1 MGIGFPL
8 GRGTRM
14 LHAIFA
20 VILAIGPF
28 PMAAAA
34 ADAQAKQAPATTQAA
49 ATTQPAPA
57 PAAAA
62 AATPT
67 TQPVAVAVV
76 TAEQLAQMQGDSI
89 TDVFS
94 RTRMGQLFR
103 GEKKVTLA
111 DVKDPVFW
119 LDTVKDLVIA

>member
-1 MGIGFPL
+1 
-8 GRGTRM
+8 M

-57 PAAAA
+57 VAVAA
-62 AATPT
+62 PT

-119 LDTVKDLVIA
+119 LDTVKDLVIAVIGFIP